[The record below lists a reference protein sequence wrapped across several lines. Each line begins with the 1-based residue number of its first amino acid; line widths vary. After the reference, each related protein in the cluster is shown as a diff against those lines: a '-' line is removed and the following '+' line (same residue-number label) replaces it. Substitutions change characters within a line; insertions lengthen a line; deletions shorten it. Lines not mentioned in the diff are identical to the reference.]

1 MINVDRGKINFKGKG
16 VTILAE
22 YMALTQALLE
32 KMGEDVVS
40 RVFIESCGDDNLMV
54 VKGQVHLPDHPEYV
68 MIDLAFIL
76 NAITETCG
84 NKAETIIKSAADMAM
99 QIKPDG
105 ERCDVGA
112 IIETFDKALDQL
124 GDE

>member
-1 MINVDRGKINFKGKG
+1 MINVDREKINFKGKG

-22 YMALTQALLE
+22 YMALTQALRD

-40 RVFIESCGDDNLMV
+40 RVFIEGCGSGNIMV
-54 VKGQVHLPDHPEYV
+54 VEGRVHIPDHLEYV

-76 NAITETCG
+76 NAITENCG
-84 NKAETIIKSAADMAM
+84 NKAEIIIKSAADMAM

>member
-1 MINVDRGKINFKGKG
+1 MINVDREKINFKGKG

-22 YMALTQALLE
+22 YMALTQALRE

-40 RVFIESCGDDNLMV
+40 RVFIEGCGADNIMV
-54 VKGQVHLPDHPEYV
+54 VEGRVHLPDHLEYV

-84 NKAETIIKSAADMAM
+84 NKAETIIKSAADIAM